1 MTSSMMKTRGAAPHV
16 GTAAFSP
23 SLEQYAL
30 RLLARRADI
39 GGRFRAGAAQAAFVA
54 NRISVCEL
62 RFRAHVLLC
71 KMKSKCS
78 AVAF

>member
-1 MTSSMMKTRGAAPHV
+1 MEKGRGRGRGEWEAKTVTSSMMKTRGVAPHV

-54 NRISVCEL
+54 N
-62 RFRAHVLLC
+62 
-71 KMKSKCS
+71 
-78 AVAF
+78 